1 MDGAMINPCIK
12 GPDGRIAG
20 CVTHAVMEAFKSE
33 YATLANA
40 YGVDADWAEEFDEL
54 AEGMRLSEERFDAS
68 FLNTLKSVVDR
79 CRADLP
85 DIAFTRE
92 ASRVY
97 HSLVGLACSQGVYD
111 DVMSESIR
119 VFTEHGL
126 AYIGNGMP
134 DLGYDVYTFTRG
146 EVTVGIEMI
155 DKDKLY
161 GLWTAGGTRRAVV
174 LVGGILVTMTYTG
187 DIYGLCDAINA
198 CVEDF
203 LAEDALAESLPK
215 EERLAL
221 LVDAAKALIEEFR
234 NEGVGGDDYDFGD
247 LVSELEAYSSG
258 DFI

>member
-1 MDGAMINPCIK
+1 MEEAMINPCIK
-12 GPDGRIAG
+12 GPDGRLAG
-20 CVTHAVMEAFKSE
+20 CVTRAVLEAFRSE
-33 YATLANA
+33 YMALTNA
-40 YGVDADWAEEFDEL
+40 YGVDSDWSDEFKTL

-68 FLNTLKSVVDR
+68 FLNALKSVVDM

-97 HSLVGLACSQGVYD
+97 HSLIGLACSQGVYD

-119 VFTEHGL
+119 VFTGHGL
-126 AYIGNGMP
+126 AYIGNQMP
-134 DLGYDVYTFTRG
+134 DLGYGVYTFTRG
-146 EVTVGIEMI
+146 EVTVGIEML

-161 GLWTAGGTRRAVV
+161 GLWTPDGTRRAAV
-174 LVGGILVTMTYTG
+174 LVGGVLVTMTHIG
-187 DIYGLCDAINA
+187 DIYELCDAINA

-203 LAEDALAESLPK
+203 LAEDAFAETLPK
-215 EERLAL
+215 EDRLRL

-234 NEGVGGDDYDFGD
+234 SEGVDEGDADFGRM
-247 LVSELEAYSSG
+247 LSELDAYSSG